1 MMVRVLC
8 WCCGDDS
15 AMIVTIMLMVM
26 NHGDESLMMIVVL
39 VMMMVITDLLLF
51 LGPVASVI
59 INCFGCRCA
68 TIFGG
73 ILSAAALI
81 ASTWSPSV
89 VVFILVFGGLGG
101 KIIIKTDCT
110 NN

>member
-1 MMVRVLC
+1 MVVKVVC
-8 WCCGDDS
+8 CYCGDDCGNN
-15 AMIVTIMLMVM
+15 A
-26 NHGDESLMMIVVL
+26 NGDESLMML
-39 VMMMVITDLLLF
+39 VMIMVITDLLLF

-81 ASTWSPSV
+81 ASTWSSSV

-101 KIIIKTDCT
+101 KIMIKTSA